1 MEGDPDARL
10 DLSDYTIPDE
20 SRGETMSDVE
30 CWRADAKWWKK
41 EDDKHLRE
49 IKRLRIAL
57 HEIAQSERYGGGG
70 GGEVMGIPGECTCNS
85 CQRSK
90 AAKGKLFQ
98 DQAKKIER
106 LRELVKDGFYE
117 GFDYGT
123 GAGEPRWEQSKV
135 CRALAEVGRD

>member
-57 HEIAQSERYGGGG
+57 HEIAQSDAN
-70 GGEVMGIPGECTCNS
+70 VV
-85 CQRSK
+85 Q
-90 AAKGKLFQ
+90 L
-98 DQAKKIER
+98 QAVARK
-106 LRELVKDGFYE
+106 
-117 GFDYGT
+117 
-123 GAGEPRWEQSKV
+123 
-135 CRALAEVGRD
+135 ALAEVK